1 MYNHI
6 FTLSIFKHFAMNFIF
21 RPYAEGGK
29 HTIFIVNTVPLVIQ
43 QSDYIKRLTGLS
55 CGTLSSEEGVDFW
68 HDEEWNE
75 HLNNHEVMKV
85 NYNLEI
91 LLQILFL

>member
-1 MYNHI
+1 
-6 FTLSIFKHFAMNFIF
+6 MNFIF

-55 CGTLSSEEGVDFW
+55 CGTFSSEDGVDFW
-68 HDEEWNE
+68 RAKEWNE
-75 HLNNHEVMKV
+75 HLNQHEVMEV